1 MILSLSWKNIWR
13 NRTRSLVV
21 IAAITVGLFGGV
33 FSMAFMNGMSAGRIA
48 SAIANEV
55 ADIQIH
61 DPAYLDNPDIRALV
75 MGADTL
81 AAGISR
87 IKGITAVSSRIKLNA
102 MAATAATGT
111 GIVLIGADPA
121 SEKKVSGI
129 PDRIVEGAYLGVKGK
144 NPVVIGEKL
153 AHKLKAGLR
162 SKIVVTVQG
171 YDSVITGGAF
181 KVVGIFKTENSS
193 FDEMTVF
200 ARKNDVQRLSLLPD
214 NAAHE
219 IVCRVANSRD
229 AGKIAQQIAAI
240 APALAVRPW
249 WKASPELAMLDGL
262 MNYMMYLF
270 LAIILIALAFGI
282 VNTMLMAILERR
294 REIGMLLAVGM
305 TRKRIV
311 AMILVETILLSMTGG
326 AIGMALSG
334 LAILLFGTIGIN
346 LTAVAQGLAALG
358 LGTTIYP
365 AISAGFFVVLS
376 FMIVATAALSALYP
390 ALKALQIDPAAAIR
404 AE

>member
-75 MGADTL
+75 KEADTL
-81 AAGISR
+81 VSGIVR
-87 IKGITAVSSRIKLNA
+87 IQGITSVSSRIKLTA

-129 PDRIVEGAYLGVKGK
+129 PDRIIEGSYLGAKGK

-153 AHKLKAGLR
+153 AHKLKVGLR
-162 SKIVVTVQG
+162 SKIVVTMQG

-193 FDEMTVF
+193 FDEMTAF
-200 ARKNDVQRLSLLPD
+200 ARKTDVQRLSLLPD
-214 NAAHE
+214 NAVHE
-219 IVCRVANSRD
+219 IVCRVSNSRD
-229 AGKIAQQIAAI
+229 AEKIAHQIAAI
-240 APALAVRPW
+240 APVLAVRSW
-249 WKASPELAMLDGL
+249 RKASPELAMLDGL

-326 AIGMALSG
+326 TIGMALSG

-390 ALKALQIDPAAAIR
+390 ALKALQIDPATAIR